1 MFAIVPIVVVIIPIT
16 VGAPTVT
23 VLIPP
28 ATVSCVAIL
37 AGFVQIVPCFV
48 GLTALASMM
57 LNGFMKTMIGPG
69 NALLT
74 IIIGA
79 QTRSAG
85 ENQKT
90 RHNSAG

>member
-16 VGAPTVT
+16 VGVPAVT

-69 NALLT
+69 NAPLT

>member
-16 VGAPTVT
+16 VGVPAVT

-57 LNGFMKTMIGPG
+57 LNGFMKTMIGAG
-69 NALLT
+69 NALLAVV
-74 IIIGA
+74 IGA
-79 QTRSAG
+79 QTRCPG
-85 ENQKT
+85 EEQK
-90 RHNSAG
+90 SG